1 MANLERSVTLTVK
14 VTEADA
20 DAIKKAAAKAEMT
33 VSDFMRAS
41 TLMMLVLDGN
51 DHALKLL
58 ARGALR
64 VTVDVW
70 ERIRGVIPAIQG
82 RAATK

>member
-1 MANLERSVTLTVK
+1 MASLERSVTLTVK

-41 TLMMLVLDGN
+41 TLMMMVLDAN
-51 DHALKLL
+51 EHALKLL
-58 ARGALR
+58 GRGALR
-64 VTVDVW
+64 VTVGVW
-70 ERIRGVIPAIQG
+70 ERIREVVQPIQG
-82 RAATK
+82 KAATR

>member
-14 VTEADA
+14 VTQADA
-20 DAIKKAAAKAEMT
+20 EAIKRSAAKAEMN
-33 VSDFMRAS
+33 VSEFMRAA
-41 TLMMLVLDGN
+41 TLTMMVLDGN

-64 VTVDVW
+64 VTVEVW
-70 ERIRGVIPAIQG
+70 ERIRGVLPSTEVK
-82 RAATK
+82 ATTR